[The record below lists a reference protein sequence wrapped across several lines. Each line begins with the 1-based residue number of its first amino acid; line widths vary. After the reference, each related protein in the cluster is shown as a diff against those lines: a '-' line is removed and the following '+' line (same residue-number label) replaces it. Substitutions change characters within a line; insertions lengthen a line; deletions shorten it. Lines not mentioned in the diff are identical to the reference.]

1 VIPNK
6 LKPGDEVRVVSP
18 SSGLGFIPGDLRRVA
33 AERLEGLGLRVS
45 YGGAGEVLDRFESS
59 PAEERVSELHE
70 AFADD
75 GVRGMLTIIGGY
87 NSNQLLARLDYD
99 LIRENPKV
107 LCGFSD
113 ITALATAIHAKTGL
127 VTYSGPHFSTF
138 SMERGLQYTLDH
150 FERCLMRDGPY
161 DVEPADHWSD
171 DLWYL
176 DEENRDLVPNPGHEV
191 LNEGEARGTLLGGN
205 FGTLALLFGTRYM
218 PDLEGTILL
227 LEDDEEIKPE
237 QFDRTLQS
245 LLHQPGFEGVRGL
258 VVGRFQRA
266 SNMDLQTLKEIVGAK
281 PDLDRLPIVANA
293 SFGHTTPAFTF
304 PIGGT
309 GTLRARAGD
318 AELRIETH

>member
-18 SSGLGFIPGDLRRVA
+18 SSGLGFIPEERRGVA
-33 AERLEGLGLRVS
+33 AGRLEGLGLRVS

-59 PAEERVSELHE
+59 PVEGRVSELHE
-70 AFADD
+70 AFADA
-75 GVRGMLTIIGGY
+75 GIAGMLTIIGGY

-138 SMERGLQYTLDH
+138 SMERGLRYTLDH
-150 FERCLMRDGPY
+150 FERCLIREGPY
-161 DVEPADHWSD
+161 EVEPADHWSD
-171 DLWYL
+171 DPWYL
-176 DEENRDLVPNPGHEV
+176 NQDNRDLVPNPGYEV

-205 FGTLALLFGTRYM
+205 LGTLALLFGTPYM
-218 PDLEGTILL
+218 PDLEGAILL
-227 LEDDEEIKPE
+227 LEDDEEIQPHH
-237 QFDRTLQS
+237 FDRTLQS
-245 LLHQPGFEGVRGL
+245 LLHQPDFGGVRGIVL
-258 VVGRFQRA
+258 GRFQRA
-266 SNMDLQTLKEIVGAK
+266 SNMDLETLTEIVRSK
-281 PDLDRLPIVANA
+281 PELDNIPVVANA
-293 SFGHTTPAFTF
+293 SFGHTTPHFTF

-309 GTLRARAGD
+309 GALRAHAGNV
-318 AELRIETH
+318 ELRIETH